1 MNKKTAN
8 EQEVKKFSDM
18 ASEWW
23 DPNGKFSPLHKFNPV
38 RQEYLI
44 DKISSH
50 FSLNLDKNFSFSN
63 LTLLDIGCGGGLL
76 CEPFARLGA
85 QVTGID
91 ASKNNIEVAK
101 VHAQKTNLQIKYLN
115 KLPEEI
121 KNKKF
126 DVILCMEVIE
136 HVNNVNFFIESC
148 SKLLNK
154 NGIIFFATI
163 NRNPRS
169 YLFAIV
175 GAEYVL
181 RWLPIGTHDWKK
193 FIKPQEMINY
203 VSTQQLIHQETKG
216 VTFNPILN
224 KWSLSNDASVNYM
237 TCFTK
242 S

>member
-44 DKISSH
+44 DRISSH

-136 HVNNVNFFIESC
+136 HVDNVNFFIESC

-163 NRNPRS
+163 NRNPKS

-193 FIKPQEMINY
+193 FVKPQEMINY

-224 KWSLSNDASVNYM
+224 KWSLSNDPSVNYM

>member
-136 HVNNVNFFIESC
+136 HVDNVNFFIESC

-163 NRNPRS
+163 NRNPKS
-169 YLFAIV
+169 YLFAIM
-175 GAEYVL
+175 GAEYIL

>member
-101 VHAQKTNLQIKYLN
+101 VHAQKTNLQIQYLN

-136 HVNNVNFFIESC
+136 HVDNVNFFIESC

-203 VSTQQLIHQETKG
+203 VSTQQ
-216 VTFNPILN
+216 
-224 KWSLSNDASVNYM
+224 
-237 TCFTK
+237 
-242 S
+242 

>member
-1 MNKKTAN
+1 MIKIN
-8 EQEVKKFSDM
+8 
-18 ASEWW
+18 
-23 DPNGKFSPLHKFNPV
+23 L
-38 RQEYLI
+38 YLQQNTLW
-44 DKISSH
+44 K
-50 FSLNLDKNFSFSN
+50 
-63 LTLLDIGCGGGLL
+63 LTLFLNKGNKRLFGYACWKPDIIL
-76 CEPFARLGA
+76 
-85 QVTGID
+85 
-91 ASKNNIEVAK
+91 S
-101 VHAQKTNLQIKYLN
+101 YLN

-136 HVNNVNFFIESC
+136 HVDNVIFFIESC

-163 NRNPRS
+163 NRNPKS

-193 FIKPQEMINY
+193 FVKPQEMINY
-203 VSTQQLIHQETKG
+203 VSAQQLIHQETKG

>member
-136 HVNNVNFFIESC
+136 HVDNVNFFIESC

-163 NRNPRS
+163 NRNPKS

-193 FIKPQEMINY
+193 FVKPQEMINY

>member
-44 DKISSH
+44 YRISSH

-101 VHAQKTNLQIKYLN
+101 VHAQKTNLQIQYLN

-136 HVNNVNFFIESC
+136 HVDNVNFFIESC

-163 NRNPRS
+163 NRNPKS

-193 FIKPQEMINY
+193 FVKPQEMINY

>member
-44 DKISSH
+44 NRISSH
-50 FSLNLDKNFSFSN
+50 FSLSLDKNFSFSN

-101 VHAQKTNLQIKYLN
+101 VHAQKTNLQIQYLN

-136 HVNNVNFFIESC
+136 HVDNVNFFIESC
-148 SKLLNK
+148 SRLLNK

-163 NRNPRS
+163 NRNPKS
-169 YLFAIV
+169 YLFAIM
-175 GAEYVL
+175 GAEYIL

-216 VTFNPILN
+216 VTFNP
-224 KWSLSNDASVNYM
+224 
-237 TCFTK
+237 
-242 S
+242 

>member
-44 DKISSH
+44 DRISSH

-101 VHAQKTNLQIKYLN
+101 VHAQKTNLQIQYLN

-136 HVNNVNFFIESC
+136 HVDNVNFFIESC

-163 NRNPRS
+163 NRNPKS

-193 FIKPQEMINY
+193 FVKPQEMINY
-203 VSTQQLIHQETKG
+203 VSTQQLIHRETKG

-224 KWSLSNDASVNYM
+224 KWSLSNDPSVNYM

>member
-101 VHAQKTNLQIKYLN
+101 VHAQKTNLQIQYLN

-136 HVNNVNFFIESC
+136 HVDNVNFFIESC

-154 NGIIFFATI
+154 MELYF
-163 NRNPRS
+163 
-169 YLFAIV
+169 L
-175 GAEYVL
+175 
-181 RWLPIGTHDWKK
+181 
-193 FIKPQEMINY
+193 
-203 VSTQQLIHQETKG
+203 QQLIE
-216 VTFNPILN
+216 ILDLICLQ
-224 KWSLSNDASVNYM
+224 LSVQSM
-237 TCFTK
+237 

>member
-136 HVNNVNFFIESC
+136 HVDNVNFFIESC

>member
-44 DKISSH
+44 DRISSH
-50 FSLNLDKNFSFSN
+50 FSLSLDKNFSFSN

-101 VHAQKTNLQIKYLN
+101 IHAQKTNLQIQYLS

-136 HVNNVNFFIESC
+136 HVDNVNFFVESC

-163 NRNPRS
+163 NRNPKS

-193 FIKPQEMINY
+193 FVKPQEMINY
-203 VSTQQLIHQETKG
+203 VSAQQLIHQETKG
-216 VTFNPILN
+216 VTFNLILN

>member
-44 DKISSH
+44 DRISSH

-101 VHAQKTNLQIKYLN
+101 VHAQKTNLQIQYLN

-136 HVNNVNFFIESC
+136 HVDNVNFFIESC

-163 NRNPRS
+163 NRNPKS

-193 FIKPQEMINY
+193 FLKPEEIINH
-203 VSTQQLIHQETKG
+203 VSPHFLIHKETKG
-216 VTFNPILN
+216 VTFNPIFN
-224 KWSLSNDASVNYM
+224 KWKLSNDISVNYM
-237 TCFTK
+237 SYFVK
-242 S
+242 N

>member
-44 DKISSH
+44 DRISSH

-101 VHAQKTNLQIKYLN
+101 LHAQKTNLQIQYLN

-136 HVNNVNFFIESC
+136 HVDNVNFFIESC

-163 NRNPRS
+163 NRNPKS

>member
-101 VHAQKTNLQIKYLN
+101 VHAQKTNLQIQYLN

-136 HVNNVNFFIESC
+136 HVDNVNFFIESC

-163 NRNPRS
+163 NRNPKS

-193 FIKPQEMINY
+193 FVKPQEMINY

-224 KWSLSNDASVNYM
+224 NWSLSNDASVNYM

>member
-44 DKISSH
+44 DRISSH
-50 FSLNLDKNFSFSN
+50 FSLSLDKNFSFSN

-101 VHAQKTNLQIKYLN
+101 IHAQKTNLQIQYLS

-136 HVNNVNFFIESC
+136 HVDNVNFFVESC

-163 NRNPRS
+163 NRNPKS

-193 FIKPQEMINY
+193 FVKPQEMINY
-203 VSTQQLIHQETKG
+203 VSAQQLIHQETKG
-216 VTFNPILN
+216 VTFNLILN

-242 S
+242 N